1 MNRWSSIIRSS
12 QNDKISSVRVAFLV
26 WMLTMSVIW
35 GAISIK
41 DGKLADLPA
50 TVVHIT
56 LTLGAT
62 KVTHRVVE
70 GNADKLIAAI
80 TDILKSRL
88 MKRKPTVKCKK

>member
-1 MNRWSSIIRSS
+1 MIARGV
-12 QNDKISSVRVAFLV
+12 QVCGEADCGCGCG
-26 WMLTMSVIW
+26 